1 MNRIIKLVITFFLGA
16 GIGFLFPMVFIYLD
30 LNELSMDWSIRNIIW
45 VVQSQNMITF
55 SFYALPL
62 VFAIVSVLFML
73 NLEKN
78 KEIKAASLLMANM
91 AHAAGM
97 GEIAA
102 EVIHNIGNVLTSV
115 FASIEKSSMIISRSK
130 YNTAKDAEKLLI
142 EKKNS
147 YSDIFVK
154 DEKLGQLL
162 DYYVYYTKMTVEEFE
177 NINEEMGRLR
187 KKIDIIRDILMTQKS
202 YAYSKAFSEKTT
214 AGKMIEAS
222 IRIFQDKLNTFKIT
236 LKMNLDEEKTID
248 TQSSKVVNIL
258 SNLVKNAIEAMEES
272 LEKLIEISTENMKEW
287 IKISVRDTGPGISD
301 EKKKKIFNYGY
312 TTKNKGAGLGLHS
325 CYNLAVSLGGK
336 FEVVDP
342 KEGAG
347 VVFNLYLPVK

>member
-1 MNRIIKLVITFFLGA
+1 MTRVIKLIVTFFLGA
-16 GIGFLFPMVFIYLD
+16 GVGFLFPMVFIYLD
-30 LNELSMDWSIRNIIW
+30 LNELSMVWTLQNIIW
-45 VVQSQNMITF
+45 VVQSQNLIT
-55 SFYALPL
+55 FYALPL

-78 KEIKAASLLMANM
+78 KEIKAASILMAHM

-130 YNTAKDAEKLLI
+130 YNTAKDAEKLLV
-142 EKKNS
+142 EKKNLFPE
-147 YSDIFVK
+147 IFSK
-154 DEKLGQLL
+154 DEKLNQLL
-162 DYYVYYTKMTVEEFE
+162 DYYVLYTKMTVEEYE
-177 NINEEMGRLR
+177 SISEELEKLR
-187 KKIDIIRDILMTQKS
+187 KKIAIIRDILMTQKS

-214 AGKMIEAS
+214 AAKMIEAS
-222 IRIFQDKLNTFKIT
+222 IRIFQDKLNTFKIL
-236 LKMNLDEEKTID
+236 LKTHLAEERTID

-258 SNLVKNAIEAMEES
+258 SNLIKNAVEAMEES
-272 LEKLIEISTENMKEW
+272 NDKFIEISTENMKEW
-287 IKISVRDTGPGISD
+287 VKISVRDSGPGISD
-301 EKKKKIFNYGY
+301 DKKKKIFNYGY

-325 CYNLAVSLGGK
+325 CYNLAISLGGK

-342 KEGAG
+342 KEGPG
-347 VVFNLYLPVK
+347 VVFNVYLPVK